1 MADSSRS
8 LVIREMVLEADGV
21 LSLELVDPSGGSLP
35 SWEAGAHIDL
45 EIAPQLLRQ
54 YSLCGQPH
62 DVHRWR
68 IAVLE
73 EPNSSGGSWAV
84 HHVLHAGDNVRAL
97 GPRNNFPL
105 TVAKNYLFIAGGI
118 GITPILPMVRE
129 VTSRDVEWHL
139 LYGGRRRASM
149 AFLDELATT
158 EQVEVVPEDEFGLL
172 DIKGAI
178 AGTPADTAVYC
189 CGPEPLIAAV
199 EAACAAAERQ
209 PPHTER
215 FKLAAARTPELP
227 ADGQDEF
234 EVVLARSGLTLRVP
248 PDKSVLEVV
257 EDAGVMAFSS
267 CREGYCGC
275 CETDILEGEVDHR
288 DDYLFEK
295 DRASGKKMMICVS
308 RSRSPRLVLDL

>member
-1 MADSSRS
+1 
-8 LVIREMVLEADGV
+8 MVLAADGV

-35 SWEAGAHIDL
+35 SWEPGAHIDL
-45 EIAPQLLRQ
+45 EIDVQLIRQ
-54 YSLCGQPH
+54 YSLCGRPD

-84 HHVLHAGDNVRAL
+84 HHVLHVGDTVRAL

-105 TVAKNYLFIAGGI
+105 TVAKSYLFVAGGI

-129 VTSRDVEWHL
+129 VASRDVDWHL
-139 LYGGRRRASM
+139 LYGGRHRPSM
-149 AFLDELATT
+149 AFLDELPSPD
-158 EQVEVVPEDEFGLL
+158 QVEVVPEDEFGLL

-178 AGTPADTAVYC
+178 ARTPTDTAVYC

-199 EAACAAAERQ
+199 ETACAAAERQ
-209 PPHTER
+209 PPHLER
-215 FKLAAARTPELP
+215 FKLTGARPPELS
-227 ADGQDEF
+227 ADGREEF

-257 EDAGVMAFSS
+257 EEAGVMTFSS

-275 CETDILEGEVDHR
+275 CETDVVCGEIDHR
-288 DDYLFEK
+288 DDYLSEG

-308 RSRSPRLVLDL
+308 RGRSPRLVLDL